1 MKRVSKMHV
10 VIPVVALT
18 CSVTIASVCGYNAIR
33 KIDATVN
40 DNIKI
45 YYDNKEK
52 VFKELNGSKI
62 SPVII
67 NGRTYLPVRAVA
79 DLAGLGIEWDS
90 DSQSIRISSS
100 NEGIPNRDNISTI
113 DTEPIDEYYD
123 DFRDEYNDDFEDEY
137 NDNFEDEFSF
147 WYFNKD
153 EAPSIVKAFNEAY
166 PKVKVNLSVIPD
178 KDQQY
183 QNKLTSV
190 IRAGSGVPD
199 VFGVESAFV
208 KRFVDMPDA
217 FADLTELGKNYVGN
231 MIPYTVDIGTDKNG
245 VLRALSHQS
254 TPMALAYKK
263 SVSKKYLGT
272 DDPSKIADM
281 MSTPE
286 KMLQTAKTLYSK
298 SGGKVSLFPTFEE
311 PMKFYLGGRSSG
323 WVVDNKLNLDQK
335 MLDFTDFAKILRSN
349 KYEASLDQWS
359 PGWSA
364 AIADDEKAL
373 VWACP
378 TWGIPWIVG
387 SNDKSAY
394 DGGRWGLA
402 RPPFPTFW
410 GGTWFGIYSKSQNKD
425 TAWKFL
431 KYFTTNKDAMKKWAN
446 DYQDFPNNLEAISEG
461 SFEDSKI
468 MGTNVF
474 KFYEPFLKDID
485 GKILTK
491 YDDTIENSY
500 LDCMRSYLAGKIKT
514 KEEMIKTFKEKVKY
528 NLMDLTVE

>member
-1 MKRVSKMHV
+1 MKRISKMQV
-10 VIPVVALT
+10 VIPVVVLT
-18 CSVTIASVCGYNAIR
+18 CSVTIASVCGYSPIR
-33 KIDATVN
+33 KIEATVN

-67 NGRTYLPVRAVA
+67 NGRTYMPVRAVA
-79 DLAGLGIEWDS
+79 DLAGLGIEWDG

-100 NEGIPNRDNISTI
+100 SEGIPNKDNIPTI

-123 DFRDEYNDDFEDEY
+123 DFG
-137 NDNFEDEFSF
+137 DEFSF

-153 EAPSIVKAFNEAY
+153 EAPNIVKAFNAAY
-166 PKVKVNLSVIPD
+166 PNVKVNLSVIPD

-183 QNKLTSV
+183 QNKLTSA

-217 FADLTELGKNYVGN
+217 FADLTELGKDYVGN

-254 TPMALAYKK
+254 APMALAYKK
-263 SVSKKYLGT
+263 VVSKKYLGT

-311 PMKFYLGGRSSG
+311 PMKFYLGARSSG
-323 WVVDNKLNLDQK
+323 WLVDNKLNIDQK
-335 MLDFTDFAKILRSN
+335 MIDFVDFAKTLRNN
-349 KYEASLDQWS
+349 KFEASLDQWS

-387 SNDKSAY
+387 SNDRLASE
-394 DGGRWGLA
+394 GGRWGLA

-410 GGTWFGIYSKSQNKD
+410 GGTWFGMYSKSHNKD

-431 KYFTTNKDAMKKWAN
+431 KYFTTNKDVMKEWAN
-446 DYQDFPNNLEAISEG
+446 DNQDFPNNLEAISEG
-461 SFEDSKI
+461 SFENSKI

-474 KFYEPFLKDID
+474 KFYEPFIKDIN

-514 KEEMIKTFKEKVKY
+514 KDDMIKTFKDKVKN
-528 NLMDLTVE
+528 NLRDVTVE